1 MRSLCLLPLAR
12 LAPTG
17 DHWGVGTVELHT
29 YLEET
34 ARQLAAVVGPL
45 HASLSGQRPALPP
58 VDQIDLCLL
67 ALGTALDGVTLWRV
81 GGTPLLSPLGA
92 EHRAALWGAHDAA
105 CALLARLGRTA
116 AAPRESERRPWLSLS
131 LESLGEAFD
140 ACESLGL
147 LHRAIPAAE
156 RARLLRQWRE
166 AEGDLVLDQEAS

>member
-12 LAPTG
+12 LTPTG
-17 DHWGVGTVELHT
+17 DHWTVGTVEMEE
-29 YLEET
+29 YLTEV

-58 VDQIDLCLL
+58 VDLALL
-67 ALGTALDGVTLWRV
+67 ALGTALDGVTRWRV

-147 LHRAIPAAE
+147 LRRVIPAAE
-156 RARLLRQWRE
+156 RARLLREWDE
-166 AEGDLVLDQEAS
+166 AEGGYLLDQEAS